1 METVKMGKVY
11 VEINGVITNIADLP
25 REQYETFLE
34 LMFALRMAYISV
46 TTRPE

>member
-1 METVKMGKVY
+1 MGKVY
-11 VEINGVITNIADLP
+11 VEIDGIVTNIADLP
-25 REQYETFLE
+25 KEQYEAFLE